1 VRRQAI
7 GISDP
12 AMAPTMLGALQEL
25 GAEHVLVFRGDD
37 GLDELTTTTTS
48 TVHELV
54 DGAVREYTLDP
65 MDFGLARADTAAL
78 AGGDAARN
86 AEAIR
91 SVLAGDKGA
100 TRDIAVLN
108 AAAAVVVAGIAPD
121 FGAGVEVAAEAL
133 DSGRAA
139 GALDALVRVSADALV
154 RENDG
159 S

>member
-1 VRRQAI
+1 MPCASTPSTRWTSA
-7 GISDP
+7 SP
-12 AMAPTMLGALQEL
+12 APTPP
-25 GAEHVLVFRGDD
+25 R
-37 GLDELTTTTTS
+37 S
-48 TVHELV
+48 
-54 DGAVREYTLDP
+54 P
-65 MDFGLARADTAAL
+65 AATRR
-78 AGGDAARN
+78 RN
-86 AEAIR
+86 ADCIR

-100 TRDIAVLN
+100 ARDIAVLN